1 MAAGAGWVKSL
12 VRRLK
17 SFEGE
22 WGCCVKKIAES
33 SRIVGCA
40 CGGEA
45 QRKESKRAPAHAD
58 PDRRY

>member
-17 SFEGE
+17 KAE

-33 SRIVGCA
+33 SRIVGCT

-45 QRKESKRAPAHAD
+45 QRKESKRAPVHAD
-58 PDRRY
+58 SDRRY